1 MFLNFKELSHQK
13 VYIAPL
19 QNESIS
25 IAVPSK
31 ADEYKIHC
39 ISCNVQL
46 YSCELEEHKASC
58 SQSSGGHLVN
68 ALLLVLPCKRTC
80 TVNAIYF
87 GGVKRDFLSKIL
99 DTIESGF
106 EGVNS
111 AYLNAG

>member
-1 MFLNFKELSHQK
+1 MI
-13 VYIAPL
+13 V
-19 QNESIS
+19 
-25 IAVPSK
+25 
-31 ADEYKIHC
+31 
-39 ISCNVQL
+39 
-46 YSCELEEHKASC
+46 
-58 SQSSGGHLVN
+58 SSLRQVHWRRGYLVN
-68 ALLLVLPCKRTC
+68 AFLLVLPCKRTC